1 MPRQFAKFIRR
12 PFQSLFYSMEYYY
25 NESKGLYEKIH
36 AQDPSRPQ
44 EFDQHLWMKEKAAAR
59 AAFIMG
65 MAAIEAFANNILRD
79 FAVRGKKDLPE
90 SLLNKLQKKYD
101 VNFWRLPDKIYFLP
115 TLCNSQLTPPAFYFK
130 RDSKEFQ
137 LFEELVKIRNGI
149 MHGRPEPFLALINLK
164 PNKLLEAN
172 DNFPENF
179 WTISNIPKDFTS
191 FNHECAKTAHDNIK
205 WVRDSLLD
213 FLEKVDIKYF
223 NEEKIELISPI
234 IQDNNLDEAEL
245 IRNWKNYINKS

>member
-12 PFQSLFYSMEYYY
+12 PFQSLFYSMEYYFK
-25 NESKGLYEKIH
+25 ESKELYDKIH
-36 AQDPSRPQ
+36 AQDPARPQ
-44 EFDQHLWMKEKAAAR
+44 DFDQHLWMKEKAAAR

-101 VNFWRLPDKIYFLP
+101 VNFWRLPDKTYFLP
-115 TLCNSQLTPPAFYFK
+115 TLCNSQLIPPAFYFK

-137 LFEELVKIRNGI
+137 LFEEIVKIRNGI
-149 MHGRPEPFLALINLK
+149 MHGRPEPFLVLIKFK
-164 PNKLLEAN
+164 PSELHEVN

-179 WTISNIPKDFTS
+179 WFLSNIPKDFTS
-191 FNHECAKTAHDNIK
+191 FNHQCASIAYDNIK
-205 WVRDSLLD
+205 WVRESLIS
-213 FLEKVDIKYF
+213 FIEKVDEKYLK
-223 NEEKIELISPI
+223 EEKIELISPI